1 MPAMAELNV
10 ADWHRLNR
18 LLEAALEL
26 DEAARSD
33 WISHLPA
40 ANVDLVPLL
49 TQLLSISGFVGPTNF
64 TDPPRDVAI
73 DEHPGQ
79 RLGPYRLVRQLGQG
93 GMGTVW
99 LAERADGAFERQV
112 ALKLPRAEWTDRG
125 LAERFARERAV
136 LASLSHPNI
145 AHLLDAGWS
154 ESGRPYLALEYV
166 EGQPIDAWCD
176 GQHLDTAARL
186 RLFVEVI
193 RAVAH
198 AHAQLIVHRDLKP
211 SNVLITTEGHVK
223 LLDFGIAKLLAANGA
238 AAEETEL
245 TRAGGRALTPN
256 YAAPEQIL
264 GQPISTAADIYT
276 LGLLLFELL
285 SGERPYR
292 LARSDIQSHGT
303 LEEAILRV
311 EAPAP
316 SIVAKDEAI
325 KRVLRGDLDAIVLT
339 ALKKQPEHRYQ
350 TAAGFADD
358 IERYLDRLPVHAR
371 RDSRTY
377 RLRRF
382 VMRNRMAV
390 GAYAAVLV
398 ALLAGLLATL
408 WQARVARE
416 EAEQANTI
424 KQFVLSIIQQADPQ
438 ASQQTRAADVALL
451 MATEQRAARE
461 LAGRPELQLQV
472 RMAIATAHANRGDA
486 ELARQTLRKAFD
498 EARATVRADNIDLLM
513 ARVKLAE
520 WPIEDRSSMLA
531 ELDAAIATAR
541 VLGKHA
547 IPVLIDALLARL
559 DLRTDLAGS
568 YTAEKLAEPP
578 DINEAREIIALAE
591 QAFEAGHPKVLAAKT
606 TLAGILAGAHKQR
619 DALAVIE
626 PAYRQAQE
634 SALIVEGHPVMIRAQ
649 GVYGSTLV
657 GLGRMEEGLRL
668 LRDSVELA
676 RTHHGSDS
684 QLIGNALSDAALAT
698 FLAGDYKRFIQLR
711 REAYAIVAAA
721 EPPGSSRRGRFAL
734 DLAMPLVGAF
744 RPHEA
749 LPLLDEFKLAIEKLP
764 AGVGRTR
771 SEWTLKHFELSALM
785 FMGETKRARRLA
797 EELLEE
803 SKGRMGAAL
812 LVGWAQWDLF
822 TVMRIDGEAQGAEAI
837 GDKLVAAS
845 RGDYRLA
852 DDRHYF
858 MSDLAAVKLALGKWQ
873 EALDLSDEAIV
884 DRTVPTP
891 PTLASPE
898 NACDRLFRGQ
908 ALLNLQR
915 TAEAREEF
923 RKIEAFWRDFDGEHP
938 MAAEATWWYGQSLVA
953 SGEAA
958 QGKAMVAKARPRLA
972 ASRLPHLRP
981 LADAPAPFTPPVAR
995 ASMPDALERKH

>member
-1 MPAMAELNV
+1 MLAMAELNV
-10 ADWHRLNR
+10 TDWHRLNR

-26 DEAARSD
+26 DDATRSD
-33 WISHLPA
+33 WVSHLPA
-40 ANVDLVPLL
+40 ADADLVPLL
-49 TQLLSISGFVGPTNF
+49 VQLLSTPSLGETANF
-64 TDPPRDVAI
+64 TNPAMELAV
-73 DEHPGQ
+73 DEHPGD
-79 RLGPYRLVRQLGQG
+79 RLGPYRLLRHLGQG

-99 LAERADGAFERQV
+99 LAERADGVFEWQV
-112 ALKLPRAEWTDRG
+112 ALKLPRAEWIDRG

-136 LASLSHPNI
+136 LASLNHPNI

-166 EGQPIDAWCD
+166 EGQPIRAWCD

-198 AHAQLIVHRDLKP
+198 AHAKLVVHRDLKP

-223 LLDFGIAKLLAANGA
+223 LLDFGIAKLLAADGTA
-238 AAEETEL
+238 AAETEL
-245 TRAGGRALTPN
+245 TRAGGRALTLN

-264 GQPISTAADIYT
+264 GEPISTAADIYT
-276 LGLLLFELL
+276 LGVMLFELL

-292 LARSDIQSHGT
+292 LARADGRSHGS

-316 SIVAKDEAI
+316 SAVAKKRAV

-358 IERYLDRLPVHAR
+358 IERYLDCRPVHAQ

-390 GAYAAVLV
+390 GANAAVVV
-398 ALLAGLLATL
+398 ALMTGLTATL

-416 EAEQANTI
+416 EAEQANNI

-451 MATEQRAARE
+451 HAIEQRAARG
-461 LAGRPELQLQV
+461 LVGRPELQLQV
-472 RMAIATAHANRGDA
+472 RMAIATAHANRGNA
-486 ELARQTLRKAFD
+486 EQARQTLRKAID
-498 EARATVRADNIDLLM
+498 EAQPRVRADNIDLLM

-520 WPIEDRSSMLA
+520 WPIEDRASMLA
-531 ELDAAIATAR
+531 DLDAAVATAR
-541 VLGKHA
+541 TLGKPA

-559 DLRTDLAGS
+559 DLRSDLAGS
-568 YTAEKLAEPP
+568 YAGEMLAKPP
-578 DINEAREIIALAE
+578 DIDEAREIIALVE
-591 QAFEAGHPKVLAAKT
+591 QAYEAGHPKVLAAKV
-606 TLAGILAGAHKQR
+606 TLADVLAGAHKLR
-619 DALAVIE
+619 DALIVIE
-626 PAYRQAQE
+626 PAYRQAQD
-634 SALIVEGHPVMIRAQ
+634 SALITVGHPIMIRAQ
-649 GVYGSTLV
+649 EVYGSTLV
-657 GLGRMEEGLRL
+657 GLGRTEEGLRL

-676 RTHHGSDS
+676 RTHPGSDS
-684 QLIGNALSDAALAT
+684 QLLSNALSGAALAT
-698 FLAGDYKRFIQLR
+698 FLAGDYKRFIELR

-721 EPPGSSRRGRFAL
+721 EPPGSSRRARFAL

-749 LPLLDEFKLAIEKLP
+749 LPLLDEFKLAVEKMP
-764 AGVGRTR
+764 AGIGRTR
-771 SEWTLKHFELSALM
+771 SEWTLKHFELNALM

-812 LVGWAQWDLF
+812 LVGWARWDLF
-822 TVMRIDGEAQGAEAI
+822 TVMRIDGEAQAAEAI
-837 GDKLVAAS
+837 GDKLVAES

-873 EALDLSDEAIV
+873 EALDLSDESIV
-884 DRTVPTP
+884 DRTVPAP

-898 NACDRLFRGQ
+898 NAYDRLFRGQ

-915 TAEAREEF
+915 TTEAREEF
-923 RKIEAFWRDFDGEHP
+923 RKIDAFWRDFDGEHP
-938 MAAEATWWYGQSLVA
+938 MAAEAAWWYGQSLVA

-958 QGKAMVAKARPRLA
+958 QGKAMIAQARPRLA
-972 ASRLPHLRP
+972 ASWLPHLRP
-981 LADAPAPFTPPVAR
+981 LADVPAPLPTPVAR
-995 ASMPDALERKH
+995 ASMPDALERNH